1 MNTVALTD
9 SLYTV
14 LPQVTLLYISP
25 FSLSLSPLPPPPSPP
40 IFSLQAKG
48 HIFVGL
54 HVKLVLGVVLTSST
68 G

>member
-1 MNTVALTD
+1 MD
-9 SLYTV
+9 EHSGIYILYY
-14 LPQVTLLYISP
+14 LKLHFAYFP
-25 FSLSLSPLPPPPSPP
+25 FLSLSPLPPPPSPP

-48 HIFVGL
+48 RIFVGL